1 MKKLIFFVSVFCLS
15 IYPLYAQIILNND
28 TTVCSMQ
35 VINVSALSSG
45 VSSLQSDDSH
55 DTIRDIGFTFNFYG
69 QPYTQLVISG
79 NGYITFDLTQANQ
92 YSPFSINTPIPNAG
106 SMPENAIMA
115 PWHDINT
122 GAGGGVY
129 YGTTGVAPN
138 RVFVVTW
145 CAVPMFSCTSD
156 LLTSQVVL
164 YEGTN
169 KIEMF
174 IQDKPLCIGWNGGAA
189 VQGLV
194 DATSTNFDIVDDPV
208 LLLPRNWPLT
218 WTATNEGWEFIT
230 SGATSY
236 VISAIPFLPIIAGA
250 VTWADDLGNVLGVG
264 SSINVTP
271 IVTTTY
277 FATIQSQCSG
287 TVADSITITIATVN
301 NTYDT
306 ISAELMVF
314 NPSDT
319 GFFTTKTYSITGC
332 DTAFTDSIIHQR
344 LGVQINFNINN
355 PGTANLSINGIV
367 QAMPY
372 SQNYWSGE
380 SISIVANIQPN
391 WMFVNW
397 LTYNNSVLP
406 NANSISATFL
416 ANASDSCVIITDF
429 LNAFISGN
437 DTLCDNTNMDAEV
450 KIYFTGATSPFTFVY
465 AINGISQPSITTNS
479 NPYIINT
486 NEEGF
491 YTLTSFE
498 NGLGLISGSAFVTF
512 KQAPT
517 AFFTTATDTLNILFP
532 SLQLNDMSTGSI
544 VSWQWDFG
552 DNSLQDFT
560 ENPYHTFKDS
570 TGIYQII
577 LIVIDDFGCSDTTFK
592 QLWIADEYW
601 MYFPNS
607 FTPDLDGVNDVFCLT
622 HHGIREATFYFNV
635 YDRFSTLVYATENI
649 SDLECF
655 LNVNGWDGKHY
666 KTGKY
671 LPFGTYIYEMYF
683 QDFEGWKHQ
692 DVGQLSIIR

>member
-1 MKKLIFFVSVFCLS
+1 MKKIIFLFSVFCLS
-15 IYPLYAQIILNND
+15 IHPLNAQIILSND
-28 TTVCSMQ
+28 TTVCSLQ
-35 VINVSALSSG
+35 VINVNAIGSG
-45 VSSLQSDDSH
+45 VSSLQSDDFH

-69 QPYTQLVISG
+69 QAYTQLVISG

-92 YSPFSINTPIPNAG
+92 YSPYSINTPIPNPG

-129 YGTTGVAPN
+129 YGTTGIAPN
-138 RVFVVTW
+138 RVFIVTW
-145 CAVPMFSCTSD
+145 CAVPMFSCISD
-156 LLTSQVVL
+156 LLTTQVVL
-164 YEGTN
+164 YEGTD

-174 IQDKPLCIGWNGGAA
+174 LQDKPLCIAWNGGAA

-218 WTATNEGWEFIT
+218 WTATNEGWEFIPM
-230 SGATSY
+230 GATSY
-236 VISAIPFLPIIAGA
+236 VINTIPFLPIIAGP
-250 VTWADDLGNVLGVG
+250 VTWTDSVGNILGVG
-264 SSINVTP
+264 NSINVTP
-271 IVTTTY
+271 VVTSTY
-277 FATIQSQCSG
+277 FATILSPCSG
-287 TVADSITITIATVN
+287 TVTDSITITIATVN

-319 GFFTTKTYSITGC
+319 GFFTTQTYSIIGC
-332 DTAFTDSIIHQR
+332 DTAFTDSIIHKR
-344 LGVQINFNINN
+344 LGVQINFNVNN
-355 PGTANLSINGIV
+355 PGTATLSVNGTV
-367 QAMPY
+367 QALPY

-391 WMFVNW
+391 WMFVKW
-397 LTYNNSVLP
+397 LTFNNSVLP

-416 ANASDSCVIITDF
+416 ADVSDSCVIITDF

-437 DTLCDNTNMDAEV
+437 DTLCDNTNMDAAV
-450 KIYFTGATSPFTFVY
+450 KIYFTGSTSPFTFVY
-465 AINGISQPSITTNS
+465 AVNGVSQPSITTNS
-479 NPYIINT
+479 NPYIVNT
-486 NEEGF
+486 NEEGS

-517 AFFTTATDTLNILFP
+517 ALFTTATDTLRILFP
-532 SLQLNDMSTGSI
+532 SLQLNDVSSGSI

-552 DNSLQDFT
+552 DNSLPDFT

-570 TGIYQII
+570 AGIYQIS
-577 LIVIDDFGCSDTTFK
+577 LIVIDDFGCRDTTFK

-622 HHGIREATFYFNV
+622 HHGVREATFYFNV

-649 SDLECF
+649 TDLECF

-666 KTGKY
+666 KTGKD